1 MAGRHD
7 EDHLVAKER
16 LENDPAVARRSADDP
31 ELELAFRHL
40 LDHPV
45 RIRDRQGDAQ
55 LGVPAL
61 ELAEQHRDDRATRS
75 GRGAERELTAKHALV
90 ACELLEQLPFERKHP
105 LRGPVEALPR
115 LGRLDPAAGAVEQ
128 PLLFDDWNCFNKSDE
143 MGERL
148 AFREFF
154 AQHPGWRAEPFITF
168 GWHGQAFIMKKSAK
182 LLGQAAASTA
192 RTSSP
197 YRSSFVGPTPG
208 TAASSESVLGPRS
221 AICSSVELWKTT

>member
-1 MAGRHD
+1 M
-7 EDHLVAKER
+7 
-16 LENDPAVARRSADDP
+16 ARRGADDP
-31 ELELAFRHL
+31 KLELAFRHL

-128 PLLFDDWNCFNKSDE
+128 PRPEPLL
-143 MGERL
+143 ERANLKADRGLGYPQPLSRLREAL
-148 AFREFF
+148 AVDYL
-154 AQHPGWRAEPFITF
+154 AE
-168 GWHGQAFIMKKSAK
+168 GGK
-182 LLGQAAASTA
+182 LTCVHK
-192 RTSSP
+192 
-197 YRSSFVGPTPG
+197 RS
-208 TAASSESVLGPRS
+208 L
-221 AICSSVELWKTT
+221 